1 MDDFHDTVRTG
12 AREVAERSR
21 PASAAAV
28 RARGERLRHGRA
40 VGAIALAAVGVIAV
54 GGTAVAVFRSG
65 DGGHHETVTPGP
77 TGTPV
82 NRPSQPSP
90 SMTSSTTTSPATP
103 PSTSPTEV
111 PSPSTDQASKQSTPT
126 SAAKPPQSTPA
137 ACTPA
142 DLAIT
147 SSPWTGRTGHTIGI
161 FLFHNTGSAACRIS
175 GHPRV
180 SGLNAQG
187 VTTTVATDTLTGW
200 AGNLSSVPTVD
211 IPPGGYASAGVEWRN
226 GTDGR
231 TSCALVA
238 TFEVALPSGGPPT
251 KIPAGTPSLTDGP
264 ACAGFE
270 IHPIRAGFD
279 SDYFYAPFTPPAT
292 SGG

>member
-1 MDDFHDTVRTG
+1 MDDLHDIVRTG
-12 AREVAERSR
+12 AREAAEQSR
-21 PASAAAV
+21 PASAAVV

-54 GGTAVAVFRSG
+54 GGATVAFRSG

-77 TGTPV
+77 TSTSV
-82 NRPSQPSP
+82 TRPSQPSP
-90 SMTSSTTTSPATP
+90 SMESSTTTSTA
-103 PSTSPTEV
+103 TSPTEA
-111 PSPSTDQASKQSTPT
+111 SSSSTDQASKQTTHT
-126 SAAKPPQSTPA
+126 SAAKPPPSSPA
-137 ACTPA
+137 TCAPA

-161 FLFHNTGSAACRIS
+161 FLFHNTGSATCRIS

-187 VTTTVATDTLTGW
+187 AKTTVATDTLTGW

-226 GTDGR
+226 AADDR
-231 TSCALVA
+231 SSCPLVA
-238 TFEVALPSGGPPT
+238 TFEVALPSGGPST

-264 ACAGFE
+264 ACAGFQ
-270 IHPIRAGFD
+270 IHPVIAGFD
-279 SDYFYAPFTPPAT
+279 SAYFYAPYTAPAT